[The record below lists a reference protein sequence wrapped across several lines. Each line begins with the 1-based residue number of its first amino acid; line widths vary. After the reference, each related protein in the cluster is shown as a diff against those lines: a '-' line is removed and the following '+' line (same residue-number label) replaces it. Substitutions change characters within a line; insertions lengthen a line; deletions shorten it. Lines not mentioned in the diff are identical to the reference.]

1 MVRFRDGRADLQCRQ
16 RDGIGFALQGS
27 GIAAFDVDDC
37 RNAASGELHPWASG
51 LIARCGTYAEITPSG
66 TGVRII
72 GTAAGPKVH
81 RKLAV
86 PGADGVSVELY
97 RNAERYI
104 CVTGVQ
110 IGDAAQLSNIDAHI
124 NTAMADLAG
133 PKLAG
138 KREHNL
144 EALVRDG
151 CGDDFG
157 GDRSR
162 AVWYVVN
169 QLLKDGKSADDVVA
183 VLLDRAN
190 GISAHV
196 YDQSKPEA
204 YARRQVEKA
213 QRQAEKTTTPS
224 KDKRPAKDILIELAQ
239 NAELFHTAD
248 GVSYADFVIHNH
260 RETWPVRA
268 KGFKRWLGRLYYEET
283 SSAPN
288 SEAMQSALGIIE
300 ACAHYDAP
308 ERPIATRLAELDGRI
323 YIDLCNADWQAIE
336 IDEDGWR
343 VVDEP
348 PVRFRRAGGMLPLP
362 TPQRGG
368 HVNTLRKYLNLTA
381 TGAEAEV
388 EADAKFVLTVS
399 ALVAYLRARGPYPV
413 LVLVGEHGT
422 CKSTFVA
429 CAHWSTR
436 MRRRYAHCLEKIGT
450 CSSRQVTDGYSR
462 STMFR
467 NCRTGSRTRSVV
479 SLPAADLAP
488 ASCIATMTSSS
499 SPPCGRSCST
509 VSRISLAARTLPIG
523 RHS

>member
-1 MVRFRDGRADLQCRQ
+1 MAADRPPITIPAALSPLVGQPRWVVWKWETGKNGEPTKPPYQGSAPERKASSVDAGTWCAFETAEQ
-16 RDGIGFALQGS
+16 TYNAGSADGIGFALQGS

-268 KGFKRWLGRLYYEET
+268 KGFKRWLGRLYT
-283 SSAPN
+283 K
-288 SEAMQSALGIIE
+288 
-300 ACAHYDAP
+300 
-308 ERPIATRLAELDGRI
+308 R
-323 YIDLCNADWQAIE
+323 
-336 IDEDGWR
+336 
-343 VVDEP
+343 
-348 PVRFRRAGGMLPLP
+348 
-362 TPQRGG
+362 
-368 HVNTLRKYLNLTA
+368 
-381 TGAEAEV
+381 
-388 EADAKFVLTVS
+388 
-399 ALVAYLRARGPYPV
+399 LVAPRTQRQCRA
-413 LVLVGEHGT
+413 H
-422 CKSTFVA
+422 S
-429 CAHWSTR
+429 
-436 MRRRYAHCLEKIGT
+436 
-450 CSSRQVTDGYSR
+450 
-462 STMFR
+462 
-467 NCRTGSRTRSVV
+467 GS
-479 SLPAADLAP
+479 
-488 ASCIATMTSSS
+488 
-499 SPPCGRSCST
+499 
-509 VSRISLAARTLPIG
+509 
-523 RHS
+523 